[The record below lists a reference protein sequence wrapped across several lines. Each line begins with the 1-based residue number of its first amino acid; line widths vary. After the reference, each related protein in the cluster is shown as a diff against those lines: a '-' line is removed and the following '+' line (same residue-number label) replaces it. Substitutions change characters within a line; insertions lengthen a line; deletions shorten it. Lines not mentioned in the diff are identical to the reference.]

1 MAAVDIMVALYIM
14 AEVFQAVHVVDFPV
28 AEVDSVEAEVPS
40 VAEEPQEVFK
50 L

>member
-1 MAAVDIMVALYIM
+1 MTCKERILSNDYADG
-14 AEVFQAVHVVDFPV
+14 VVDFPV

-40 VAEEPQEVFK
+40 VAVVPQEVFK